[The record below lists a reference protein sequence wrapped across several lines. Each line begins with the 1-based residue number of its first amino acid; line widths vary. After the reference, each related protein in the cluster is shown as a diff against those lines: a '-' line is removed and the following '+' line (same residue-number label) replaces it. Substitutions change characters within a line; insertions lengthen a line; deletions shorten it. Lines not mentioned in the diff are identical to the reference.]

1 MYRSFI
7 SEDNDYTQRHYIC
20 VSTSSKESV
29 SVHYIC
35 PFSRCDMASADPQ
48 ASAHPKDRPLLV
60 KGEHAAPT
68 VCCLQEWADH
78 FARDE
83 WPAACTVGMQ
93 LLDDVPGNAT
103 GREASFGM
111 FVVQSIRKFLK
122 MRDGHRTEAANAK
135 QSIDIQVFDEVPV
148 QVCADGRP
156 AKTFGRADIACVGSD
171 GTTVIIELKIHYMIA
186 TGPSDAALRERLN
199 ETSDYYEAG
208 RLKLS
213 RCTLDQLVVLR
224 DHIRHASPSKLW
236 VMHSV
241 FGGDSFPVIHRVGRR
256 VFALR
261 TAQEVMDSALQQ
273 AETYAA
279 SVRTDGFH
287 PKFEPPHAV
296 SSVKTLAVVAVSDRI
311 LAQWGH

>member
-1 MYRSFI
+1 
-7 SEDNDYTQRHYIC
+7 
-20 VSTSSKESV
+20 
-29 SVHYIC
+29 
-35 PFSRCDMASADPQ
+35 MASADPQ
-48 ASAHPKDRPLLV
+48 VSSNSDSELLSGQ
-60 KGEHAAPT
+60 KGHTALTA
-68 VCCLQEWADH
+68 CCLQEWADH

-93 LLDDVPGNAT
+93 LLDDVPGTAT
-103 GREASFGM
+103 GREASFSKT
-111 FVVQSIRKFLK
+111 VVQSIRKFLK
-122 MRDGHRTEAANAK
+122 MRDGHRAEAANAK

-186 TGPSDAALRERLN
+186 TGPTDAALRERLN
-199 ETSDYYEAG
+199 ETSDYHEAG

-213 RCTLDQLVVLR
+213 RCTLDQLIVLR

-256 VFALR
+256 AFALR
-261 TAQEVMDSALQQ
+261 TVQEVLDSALQQ

-279 SVRTDGFH
+279 SVRADGFH

-311 LAQWGH
+311 LTQWGP

>member
-1 MYRSFI
+1 
-7 SEDNDYTQRHYIC
+7 
-20 VSTSSKESV
+20 
-29 SVHYIC
+29 
-35 PFSRCDMASADPQ
+35 MASAADPQ
-48 ASAHPKDRPLLV
+48 VLPKAADMATDSPIAQKTVLAQD
-60 KGEHAAPT
+60 GHAAPI
-68 VCCLQEWADH
+68 VCCLQEWADR

-83 WPAACTVGMQ
+83 WPAVCTVGMQ
-93 LLDDVPGNAT
+93 LLDDTPGTAT
-103 GREASFGM
+103 GREASFSKT
-111 FVVQSIRKFLK
+111 VVQSIRKFL
-122 MRDGHRTEAANAK
+122 NAHNSLAKTTKSK
-135 QSIDIQVFDEVPV
+135 QRSDVQVFDEVPV
-148 QVCADGRP
+148 RVCADGRP

-186 TGPSDAALRERLN
+186 TGPTEAALRERLN
-199 ETSDYYEAG
+199 ETSDYHEAG

-224 DHIRHASPSKLW
+224 DHIRYTDPSRLW

-241 FGGDSFPVIHRVGRR
+241 FGGDSFPITQRVGRR

-261 TAQEVMDSALQQ
+261 TAQEVLDSALQQ

-279 SVRTDGFH
+279 SVRADGFH

-311 LAQWGH
+311 LTQWGP